1 MDMGLVHMPLYT
13 GMFAAALMTLQIVL
27 MGLVIGRRGNN
38 NVLIGTGGVDAVER
52 AVRAHGNLIENAPM
66 LLVCLALIELI
77 GGSDIWVLALGS
89 AFLIGRLMHAIGLSI
104 SLGVTVWRFI
114 GTVGSMITMLI
125 AAGYLAYLVLGRM

>member
-13 GMFAAALMTLQIVL
+13 GMFAAVLMTLQIVL

-66 LLVCLALIELI
+66 LLICLALIELI

-89 AFLIGRLMHAIGLSI
+89 AFLVGRLMHAIGLST
-104 SLGVTVWRFI
+104 SLGVTVWRFT

-125 AAGYLAYLVLGRM
+125 AAGYLAYLVLGKM

>member
-77 GGSDIWVLALGS
+77 GGSDTWVLALGS